1 MIILDKLLIFVFIFC
16 CLVTVKEIFNF
27 VKGVINGKYE
37 ISSKRLIILGV
48 SLSFILTVL
57 ITGFTLL

>member
-1 MIILDKLLIFVFIFC
+1 MLILDKLLIFVFIFC

-37 ISSKRLIILGV
+37 ISTKRLIILGV

>member
-37 ISSKRLIILGV
+37 ISTKRLIILGV

>member
-1 MIILDKLLIFVFIFC
+1 MVILDKLLIFVFIFC

-37 ISSKRLIILGV
+37 ISTKRLIILGV